1 MVIERLTGDA
11 IKDTLI
17 APLWTIRKT
26 SVLNDIAKEM
36 VNQDTYQ
43 GRYYETD

>member
-11 IKDTLI
+11 IKENLI
-17 APLWTIRKT
+17 APLWTLRKT

-43 GRYYETD
+43 GKYHETN